1 MCRSHFAANDHYSLW
16 RCGYNRDENIFNFA
30 LPLPGNPI
38 CMRQRCHLKSN
49 SHRVVSL
56 KEYYAR
62 DYILKSLEHKDGTH
76 FSSSLQMPCKK
87 LCMVFIENDIVG
99 PKKSRFKNT
108 IGDGGS
114 TALYFTTL
122 FTLFKLFTLFTL
134 LTLFILFSVYAV
146 YTVFT
151 GIWLFRLLS
160 KMLDDGWR
168 VTGYPSGCY
177 DESICGAK
185 KWKIHPEIIFQ
196 PQYLMWFSF
205 FFPG

>member
-76 FSSSLQMPCKK
+76 FSSSLQMLCKK
-87 LCMVFIENDIVG
+87 LCMVFIENNIVG
-99 PKKSRFKNT
+99 PKNSRFKNT
-108 IGDGGS
+108 IRDGGS
-114 TALYFTTL
+114 TALYCKSLPF
-122 FTLFKLFTLFTL
+122 FYF
-134 LTLFILFSVYAV
+134 LTFEK
-146 YTVFT
+146 
-151 GIWLFRLLS
+151 GRLL
-160 KMLDDGWR
+160 
-168 VTGYPSGCY
+168 Y
-177 DESICGAK
+177 
-185 KWKIHPEIIFQ
+185 IHPVGRLVGWSVDVTIN
-196 PQYLMWFSF
+196 F
-205 FFPG
+205 FNI

>member
-87 LCMVFIENDIVG
+87 LCMLFIENNVVG
-99 PKKSRFKNT
+99 PKNSRFK
-108 IGDGGS
+108 IPSEMEVAPRYILLHYLHCLQCLHCYPCLCCLYCLCCLHCFLLEYGFLDFWVKCWMMGDEW
-114 TALYFTTL
+114 LD
-122 FTLFKLFTLFTL
+122 
-134 LTLFILFSVYAV
+134 IPQAV
-146 YTVFT
+146 
-151 GIWLFRLLS
+151 
-160 KMLDDGWR
+160 M
-168 VTGYPSGCY
+168 
-177 DESICGAK
+177 
-185 KWKIHPEIIFQ
+185 
-196 PQYLMWFSF
+196 
-205 FFPG
+205 

>member
-16 RCGYNRDENIFNFA
+16 RCRYNRDENVFNFA
-30 LPLPGNPI
+30 LPPPGNPI

-87 LCMVFIENDIVG
+87 LCMVFIENNIVG
-99 PKKSRFKNT
+99 PKNSRFKNT
-108 IGDGGS
+108 IRDGGS
-114 TALYFTTL
+114 TALYST
-122 FTLFKLFTLFTL
+122 TLFTL
-134 LTLFILFSVYAV
+134 LTLVYTVSPVCTVYTFYTV

-151 GIWLFRLLS
+151 GIWLFRLLN

-168 VTGYPSGCY
+168 VTGYPSGFY
-177 DESICGAK
+177 NESNCGAK
-185 KWKIHPEIIFQ
+185 KLKIHLEVIFQ
-196 PQYLMWFSF
+196 PQYLNVI
-205 FFPG
+205 